1 MNDKKVK
8 QAQNSTVINTSGGI
22 SKALIKLTPKQIAE
36 GDKMIRDAQEQER
49 TRIKKKMFLE
59 YWEKSRGVV
68 SVTCD
73 KVEISRQAFY
83 NWKEDDKEF
92 VKALELV
99 TNKTKNEVV
108 DILMG
113 KIMIE
118 KDGPSVRY
126 WLDRKHPEFKPS
138 SITEIIAGERTIEDL
153 IAEADAKVEEQQKL
167 YDEQHNKSKA
177 KQIDESKADILIIED
192 KKQEGIASTIHTKQS
207 AEVLSGKDDQK
218 KPNTKS

>member
-1 MNDKKVK
+1 
-8 QAQNSTVINTSGGI
+8 
-22 SKALIKLTPKQIAE
+22 
-36 GDKMIRDAQEQER
+36 
-49 TRIKKKMFLE
+49 
-59 YWEKSRGVV
+59 
-68 SVTCD
+68 
-73 KVEISRQAFY
+73 
-83 NWKEDDKEF
+83 
-92 VKALELV
+92 
-99 TNKTKNEVV
+99 
-108 DILMG
+108 MG